1 MENHSKFKPV
11 LQERVD
17 RDKENAKKDA
27 ELRKEFGIKDGRTV
41 GIKTYKESAITSIW
55 KILCKIVTFI
65 ATIILF
71 VLAFIGVAALIHP
84 DARTVMLDI
93 WVETISQLEAFLP
106 FL

>member
-1 MENHSKFKPV
+1 MENNSKFKPV

-65 ATIILF
+65 ATVILF
-71 VLAFIGVAALIHP
+71 CFSLYWSGSTHSSGCSYRNA
-84 DARTVMLDI
+84 
-93 WVETISQLEAFLP
+93 
-106 FL
+106 